1 MSRPLCSRLPVQ
13 VDLPLLLAALGAI
26 GEDDWQPHFNQHY
39 YAGDWSGVPL
49 IAADDAPIPLGHGA
63 GAAVP
68 ASTWLRDTRWRQG
81 LQVLELDIR
90 SARLLRLGP
99 GAKIHEHRD
108 YDLDG
113 EDADLRLHVP
123 LLSPPQV
130 DFMLDGQRIPMAAGE
145 CWFLDLARRHSVHN
159 RDRSVRIHLVVDC
172 RPGPWVNRL
181 IEAGLPLTPALGQG
195 QAGEAFAQFQQW
207 LLHQPEASAELQ
219 ALHDGE
225 AFIQRTL
232 AMAAAQG
239 LVFDREHLRTAMR
252 AGRARW
258 SEQWKV

>member
-1 MSRPLCSRLPVQ
+1 MSRPLCSRLSVQ
-13 VDLPLLLAALGAI
+13 VDLPLLLAALDDIA
-26 GEDDWQPHFNQHY
+26 DSDWQPHFNQHY

-49 IAADDAPIPLGHGA
+49 IAAIDAPVPLGHGA
-63 GAAVP
+63 GAARP
-68 ASTWLRDTRWRQG
+68 TAPWLRDPRWQQG
-81 LQVLELDIR
+81 LQALAVDIR
-90 SARLLRLGP
+90 SARLLRLGA
-99 GAKIHEHRD
+99 GAQIHEHRD

-113 EDADLRLHVP
+113 EAADLRLHVP

-159 RDRSVRIHLVVDC
+159 RDSTARIHLVVDC
-172 RPGPWVNRL
+172 RPGPWICGL
-181 IEAGLPLTPALGQG
+181 IERGLPLTPTLGRG
-195 QAGEAFAQFQQW
+195 QPGEAFGQFQQW

-219 ALHDGE
+219 ALHDVE

-232 AMAAAQG
+232 TMAAAQG
-239 LVFDREHLRTAMR
+239 LDFDREQLRAAMR

-258 SEQWKV
+258 SDQWRV

>member
-1 MSRPLCSRLPVQ
+1 MSRPLCARLPVT
-13 VDLPLLLAALGAI
+13 VDLPLLLAALDEI

-39 YAGDWSGVPL
+39 YAGDWSGVAL
-49 IAADDAPIPLGHGA
+49 IAAVDAPVALGHGA
-63 GAAVP
+63 GAALSSAP
-68 ASTWLRDTRWRQG
+68 WLRDARWQQG
-81 LQVLELDIR
+81 LQGLALDIR

-99 GAKIHEHRD
+99 GAQIHEHRD

-113 EDADLRLHVP
+113 EDADLRLHIP

-145 CWFLDLARRHSVHN
+145 CWFLDLCRRHSVHN
-159 RDRSVRIHLVVDC
+159 RDRSARIHLVVDC
-172 RPGPWVNRL
+172 RPGPW
-181 IEAGLPLTPALGQG
+181 IMQTIAAGLPTTPAPGRG
-195 QAGEAFAQFQQW
+195 QAGQAFAQFQQW
-207 LLHQPEASAELQ
+207 LLQQPQACAELQ
-219 ALHDGE
+219 ALQDVE

-239 LVFDREHLRTAMR
+239 LEFDREHLRAAMR

-258 SEQWKV
+258 SDQWKV